1 MEDSK
6 IKVWVY
12 LNSQDN
18 TSVVGTY
25 MLMDDCYEDRDFGI
39 IIGGNVF
46 NLKKRYIQ
54 YEAEVVED
62 DNGDFYLA
70 QDRAHL
76 TTLPKLFYGQ
86 KPECTKLIGY
96 GKCWRT
102 RE

>member
-1 MEDSK
+1 MDDTK

-46 NLKKRYIQ
+46 NLKKRYVQ
-54 YEAEVVED
+54 YEA
-62 DNGDFYLA
+62 
-70 QDRAHL
+70 
-76 TTLPKLFYGQ
+76 
-86 KPECTKLIGY
+86 
-96 GKCWRT
+96 
-102 RE
+102 

>member
-1 MEDSK
+1 MENSK

-46 NLKKRYIQ
+46 NLKKRYVQ
-54 YEAEVVED
+54 FEAEVVED
-62 DNGDFYLA
+62 DNGTRQGAPHYF
-70 QDRAHL
+70 
-76 TTLPKLFYGQ
+76 
-86 KPECTKLIGY
+86 TKVIL
-96 GKCWRT
+96 RT
-102 RE
+102 KT